1 VPALAAPHS
10 EFLIVGIL
18 FFALGLALLALAKLW
33 PARTRRP
40 VATSATPI
48 APSQLD
54 ESDRTTEGELA
65 GDVATADAVA
75 AGAPHAI
82 TWPALVDPDAGD
94 LEENERRDVLAGLG
108 IVGDRWST
116 GVLAQ
121 AFDEETGAL
130 RVAAIEALAMCE
142 DDRVAPML
150 ELAYAST
157 VVEERYAAVDG
168 ASRRGEVPLL
178 ERGLRDADAG
188 VALAAAHGLQ
198 CAGRADLV
206 AAGLAGRDAAEAVE
220 IRRVLAVL
228 H

>member
-1 VPALAAPHS
+1 MPALVAPHS

-18 FFALGLALLALAKLW
+18 FFVLGLALLTLARLW
-33 PARTRRP
+33 PTRSRGR

-48 APSQLD
+48 APPPLD
-54 ESDRTTEGELA
+54 ESDRTIEGEPA
-65 GDVATADAVA
+65 VDVATADAVA

-82 TWPALVDPDAGD
+82 TWPALIDPDAGD
-94 LEENERRDVLAGLG
+94 LEESERRDVLAGLG

-130 RVAAIEALAMCE
+130 RVAAIEALAMCAG
-142 DDRVAPML
+142 DLVAPML
-150 ELAYAST
+150 ELAYASP

-168 ASRRGEVPLL
+168 ASRRGDVPLL
-178 ERGLRDADAG
+178 ERGLRDTDAG

-206 AAGLAGRDAAEAVE
+206 AAGLAGRDAAQAVE

>member
-1 VPALAAPHS
+1 MPALGAPHS

-18 FFALGLALLALAKLW
+18 FFALGLALLTLARLW
-33 PARTRRP
+33 PARRRQL
-40 VATSATPI
+40 VATPI
-48 APSQLD
+48 AAPPLD
-54 ESDRTTEGELA
+54 EPERTLEREPT
-65 GDVATADAVA
+65 GDAATAA
-75 AGAPHAI
+75 AGVPHAI

-94 LEENERRDVLAGLG
+94 LDEYERRDVLAGLG

-121 AFDEETGAL
+121 AFDEETGVL
-130 RVAAIEALAMCE
+130 RVAAIEALAMCSG
-142 DDRVAPML
+142 DLVASML
-150 ELAYAST
+150 VLAYASP

-168 ASRRGEVPLL
+168 ASRRGDVPLL

-188 VALAAAHGLQ
+188 VALAAAHGLR

-220 IRRVLAVL
+220 IRRVLAIL